1 MTRTKTIHKRIISLL
16 AAMVLCFV
24 FCMPAF
30 AAEDDTAIEPR
41 FPGYA
46 GLYSVKV
53 YPANWVTQ
61 KYDSN
66 IYTLNNSGTGRD
78 QILNVTLNNESAEY
92 YKNRGC
98 NGFYVEVTYN
108 CTGATR
114 YELYKNGVRSE
125 NGGCAGSTDVKTFYI
140 ANDTPST
147 WRLTLYDTITP
158 AQGKPLSGN
167 IYLS

>member
-1 MTRTKTIHKRIISLL
+1 MTKTKTIHKRIISLL

-30 AAEDDTAIEPR
+30 AAEDDTALQPR

-61 KYDSN
+61 QRASV
-66 IYTLNNSGTGRD
+66 YTINDSGTGRD
-78 QILNVTLNNESAEY
+78 QILNVTLDSATTDA
-92 YKNRGC
+92 YKNGPY

-125 NGGCAGSTDVKTFYI
+125 SGGCAGSTDTKTFYI

-147 WRLTLYDTITP
+147 WRLTLYDNITP

>member
-1 MTRTKTIHKRIISLL
+1 MTKTKTIHKRIISLL

-30 AAEDDTAIEPR
+30 AAEDDTAIQPR

-53 YPANWVTQ
+53 YPANWVT
-61 KYDSN
+61 KEYNSTY
-66 IYTLNNSGTGRD
+66 YTINNSGTGRD
-78 QILNVTLNNESAEY
+78 QILDVTLDSRCADY
-92 YKNRGC
+92 YKTHGY
-98 NGFYVEVTYN
+98 NGFYVEVFFN

-125 NGGCAGSTDVKTFYI
+125 NGGCAGSSDTLKFYI
-140 ANDTPST
+140 ANDTPSL
-147 WRLTLYDTITP
+147 WKLTLYDNITP
-158 AQGKPLSGN
+158 AQGKPLSGR